1 MPGYLTNAMILIETV
16 NWLAD
21 VETVLTKRE
30 KSQGSLSKLEAHILK
45 RARETREYLRYV
57 PSTTSTALPP
67 AFPAKI
73 DNKVGDQISQYAYAG
88 TLGTDFPG
96 AAAIAAINQRW
107 VFHTMHKG
115 SPRRA
120 LRKAGSTDFVLNF
133 VDGLSDIA
141 APEER
146 RPMMSYILGHV
157 TNVATHVLLHPFINN
172 QTWKVKKL
180 DHFALE
186 NQIDA
191 RLAISYFKRAD
202 LNSGQSW
209 SYYYLNEGDE
219 IDRLME
225 RYLKAFEKTYKSL
238 EPLETTC
245 ALPPAAQLKSNFKVL
260 ETSILKPPYQDLEA
274 TFSRFPGYEKTL
286 KRFTGLDEKLDESEE
301 SKKFKDFLDDFDCQ
315 YARLDRDF
323 LADGYKNTVR
333 WVLDLGYDQSGP
345 HFIKFLLALGI
356 FGGGFFVLWTVWSST
371 AEFSTLFGYKPEEDE
386 AIKTENL
393 QKWEDGG
400 FFANERIIF
409 DSLVKS
415 NTAASL
421 LSTIF
426 AFIMTG
432 PPLIPWKGIF
442 GQGVPDTHTW
452 PGLFKFLNFL
462 IFTVGYTVLGELFP
476 KTTNEWWFRWFVNFL
491 PSNIA
496 NAYGISLNLGSPRVD
511 AKGLDFFKSFDFG
524 FDENLDVKGIQRD
537 RLGAHLWK
545 AQYILAGCYF
555 LSCVLGFSVKSLN
568 SNASGREKDRGLV
581 EYFLGLLTF
590 TAVAAVLVIE
600 GLFDAFLLDKV
611 AHVKWPKNITAYADQ
626 FLTVNTDP
634 NVKGA
639 FRNNGSSGFP
649 VSLFNLGDNDSSYP
663 QDDTANFLDRT
674 IKDDEARSKGSVESD
689 KKTYKLNQLFERTK
703 YLSGLLSM
711 AAVNYNLVE
720 AKEKERARRIFR
732 DWNLDYRAVDEWN
745 DLMET
750 NTATKNPGLLEAVEE
765 WWQSFDPATGA
776 QAAPTT
782 PDAIQRRDAN
792 VRRLEEAFGI
802 ATPTH
807 FGRIEDRSVAPRL
820 ALADTGQVFLAAG
833 VDFKVFDRDGN
844 QVATGKT
851 EADGRFGVTL
861 PPGDDFELKI
871 ENFEGLKT

>member
-16 NWLAD
+16 NWLAEL
-21 VETVLTKRE
+21 ETVLTTRE
-30 KSQGSLSKLEAHILK
+30 KNQGSLSNLEATVLK

-73 DNKVGDQISQYAYAG
+73 DNKVGHEISQYAYAG

-96 AAAIAAINQRW
+96 AAAITAINQRW

-120 LRKAGSTDFVLNF
+120 LRDAGSTRFVINF
-133 VDGLSDIA
+133 IDGLSEIA
-141 APEER
+141 APEQR
-146 RPMMSYILGHV
+146 RPMMSYILGHIS
-157 TNVATHVLLHPFINN
+157 NVATHVVLHPFVNH
-172 QTWKVKKL
+172 QAWKVKKV
-180 DHFALE
+180 DHAALE
-186 NQIDA
+186 NQIEA
-191 RLAISYFKRAD
+191 RLAISYFKRQD

-209 SYYYLNEGDE
+209 SYYYLNEDAE

-245 ALPPAAQLKSNFKVL
+245 ALPTAGQLKSNFKVL
-260 ETSILKPPYQDLEA
+260 ETSILKPPYQQLED
-274 TFSRFPGYEKTL
+274 TFSRFPGYEKVLT
-286 KRFTGLDEKLDESEE
+286 RFPGLEEKLDETEE

-315 YARLDRDF
+315 YAKLDRDF

-333 WVLDLGYDQSGP
+333 WALDLGYDQSGP
-345 HFIKFLLALGI
+345 HFIKFLLAVGI

-371 AEFSTLFGYKPEEDE
+371 AEFSTMFGHKPEEDA
-386 AIKTENL
+386 AIKAENL

-400 FFANERIIF
+400 FFANERMIF

-421 LSTIF
+421 LATIF

-432 PPLIPWKGIF
+432 PPVIPWKGIF

-452 PGLFKFLNFL
+452 PKVFKFLNFL
-462 IFTVGYTVLGELFP
+462 IFTVGFTILGELFP
-476 KTTNEWWFRWFVNFL
+476 KTTNEWWFRWFVSFL

-496 NAYGISLNLGSPRVD
+496 SAYGISLNLGAPRVD
-511 AKGLDFFKSFDFG
+511 VMGLDLFRSFDVG
-524 FDENLDVKGIQRD
+524 FDENLEMKGIQRD

-545 AQYILAGCYF
+545 AQYILAGFYF
-555 LSCVLGFSVKSLN
+555 LSCMLAFSIKSLHDD
-568 SNASGREKDRGLV
+568 ASGREKERKLL
-581 EYFLGLLTF
+581 EYGLGLLVF
-590 TAVAAVLVIE
+590 TLVPAVLVLE
-600 GLFDAFLLDKV
+600 GEFDAFLLDKV
-611 AHVKWPKNITAYADQ
+611 AHVKWPRNITGYVDQ
-626 FLTVNTDP
+626 FLTINTDP

-639 FRNNGSSGFP
+639 FKNNGSTGFP
-649 VSLFNLGDNDSSYP
+649 VSLFKLGEKDSFYP
-663 QDDTANFLDRT
+663 QDDTALFPERT
-674 IKDDEARSKGSVESD
+674 IKDEEARSKGSVESD
-689 KKTYKLNQLFERTK
+689 KKNYKLNQLFERAK

-711 AAVNYNLVE
+711 AAVNYDVVGAQE
-720 AKEKERARRIFR
+720 KEKAKRIFR
-732 DWNLDYRAVDEWN
+732 DWNLDYRAEDEWN

-750 NTATKNPGLLEAVEE
+750 DSAKIPGLLEAIEE

-776 QAAPTT
+776 QVIPATDEAK
-782 PDAIQRRDAN
+782 QRRKATET
-792 VRRLEEAFGI
+792 RLEEALGI

-807 FGRIEDRSVAPRL
+807 SGRIEDRSVAPRL
-820 ALADTGQVFLAAG
+820 ALADTGKVSLAAG
-833 VDFKVFDRDGN
+833 VDFKVVDRDGN
-844 QVATGKT
+844 VVATGKT
-851 EADGRFGVTL
+851 EADGTFGVTL
-861 PPGDDFELKI
+861 PPGADFELKI
-871 ENFEGLKT
+871 ENYEGLKT